1 MGAVD
6 TGHAG
11 GVLQASPP
19 RLGEVPGDINP
30 EKRGPM
36 KQARAIVALAMAAA
50 VAAGCGRDEEPA
62 PEEASQEE
70 SVMSVPDSTI
80 EREIRARL
88 DADPRL
94 DGEGIDLDVSSEN
107 GVVSLLGQ
115 VPSRM
120 EMSIAREVAMSAP
133 GVVSVVFDSLDVV
146 SERQNAAADTTVM
159 E

>member
-1 MGAVD
+1 MR
-6 TGHAG
+6 HAG
-11 GVLQASPP
+11 
-19 RLGEVPGDINP
+19 
-30 EKRGPM
+30 
-36 KQARAIVALAMAAA
+36 AIVTLALAAA
-50 VAAGCGRDEEPA
+50 VGAGCGGNDEPA
-62 PEEASQEE
+62 PEEATRDET
-70 SVMSVPDSTI
+70 VMSVPDSTI

-94 DGEGIDLDVSSEN
+94 DGEGIELDVASEN

-133 GVVSVVFDSLDVV
+133 GVVSVDFDSLNVL
-146 SERQNAAADTTVM
+146 SEQQNEGADTSGM